1 MSKAEAKSSSGC
13 SKQTYRA
20 RCSLI
25 LAGVLG
31 LALLC
36 GIRKS
41 AAEHQEVEP
50 AERPSLIK
58 VKPTGYQPNPVTAE
72 STAGEGS
79 FQALNCQ
86 ACHSIHGVGGAIG
99 PILDGIGHERSEEYL
114 TARLENT
121 SEAKEKF
128 LQLTSPEKSGS
139 DAHVRLTKQTARAIV
154 SYLLTLP
161 EPPGGFAIVPHIRRW
176 PSEDPVANPNFR
188 PAPVCKSSKEGEA
201 LYAKFGCAA
210 CHSIENVG
218 GWLGPKLDGVAGRH
232 SRQYIEAHI
241 TDSEAHIG
249 TAVEGHTLTK
259 TQMPLLNVTP
269 EEVKDIADYLATLSN
284 SKK

>member
-1 MSKAEAKSSSGC
+1 MSKVEAKGSSLN
-13 SKQTYRA
+13 SKQTCRA

-25 LAGVLG
+25 LAGFLG

-36 GIRKS
+36 GVRQS
-41 AAEHQEVEP
+41 EAEHQEMEP

-58 VKPTGYQPNPVTAE
+58 VKPTGYQPNPVTAQ
-72 STAGEGS
+72 STAGEDS
-79 FQALNCQ
+79 FQALNCG

-99 PILDGIGHERSEEYL
+99 PILDGIGQQRSEEYL
-114 TARLENT
+114 IARLENT

-139 DAHVRLTKQTARAIV
+139 DAHVRLTKQSARAIV

-161 EPPGGFAIVPHIRRW
+161 EPPGGFVIVPHIHRW
-176 PSEDPVANPNFR
+176 ASEDVVENADFR
-188 PAPVCKSSKEGEA
+188 PARASESSRHGEA

-210 CHSIENVG
+210 CHSIDNVG

-232 SRQYIEAHI
+232 TRQYIEAHI
-241 TDSEAHIG
+241 TDSGAQIG
-249 TAVEGHTLTK
+249 TAAEGHTLAE

-269 EEVKDIADYLATLSN
+269 EEVKDIADYLTTLSN